1 MCPTQIGYL
10 KMKKNIVKTLFIAVL
25 ALFLTCG
32 TTDYCFSQTKDTSDL
47 EFIVREARKQLPLDD
62 DDDDDDDS
70 GMVLTKI
77 EIEKNYL
84 AYYYTC
90 DEQYYDIDKMN
101 KNMPAYKKN
110 VVEMINDNTDEMND
124 LRQACKK
131 AGVGIAYYYI
141 GKPSGKIAK
150 MQVSVS
156 ELK

>member
-1 MCPTQIGYL
+1 
-10 KMKKNIVKTLFIAVL
+10 MKKSIVKTLFIAVL

-32 TTDYCFSQTKDTSDL
+32 TADYCFSQTKDTSYL
-47 EFIVREARKQLPLDD
+47 ELIVREGRKQLPMDYGV
-62 DDDDDDDS
+62 
-70 GMVLTKI
+70 GMVITKI

-101 KNMPAYKKN
+101 KNLPAYRN
-110 VVEMINDNTDEMND
+110 TVVSMINVDTDEMTL
-124 LRQACKK
+124 LRKACKEAK
-131 AGVGIAYYYI
+131 VGSAYYYI

-150 MQVSVS
+150 IQVSVS

>member
-1 MCPTQIGYL
+1 
-10 KMKKNIVKTLFIAVL
+10 MKKSIVKTLFIAVL

-32 TTDYCFSQTKDTSDL
+32 TADYCFSQTKDTSYL
-47 EFIVREARKQLPLDD
+47 ELIVREGRKQLPMDYGV
-62 DDDDDDDS
+62 
-70 GMVLTKI
+70 GMVITKI

-101 KNMPAYKKN
+101 KNLPAYRN
-110 VVEMINDNTDEMND
+110 TVVSMINVDTDEMTL
-124 LRQACKK
+124 LRKACKEAK
-131 AGVGIAYYYI
+131 VGIAYYYI

-150 MQVSVS
+150 IQVSVS